1 MNNEQVKNTN
11 NFILTQF
18 SLYTEVLSSCLAVLV
33 LQRAQT
39 KLKYTTTTTTVS
51 RQQAVEDHVHAFVFI

>member
-1 MNNEQVKNTN
+1 MNNKQVKNTN

-18 SLYTEVLSSCLAVLV
+18 SLYTEVLSSCLAVLI

-39 KLKYTTTTTTVS
+39 KLKYTTTTVS
-51 RQQAVEDHVHAFVFI
+51 RQQAVEDHVHAFVFT

>member
-1 MNNEQVKNTN
+1 MNNKRIKNTN

-39 KLKYTTTTTTVS
+39 KLKYTTTTTVS
-51 RQQAVEDHVHAFVFI
+51 RQQAVEDHVHAFVFT